1 MYTYRVIFG
10 RSSVPELG
18 DLRASSEGQPNI
30 CGDVFRMV
38 FATGPEIARP
48 PYDDAVGGLC
58 RVLRLD
64 EHGNIEEA
72 TGSVR
77 TNSPL
82 TVSLDG
88 KGWSPCAYV
97 YLRFGEIPAS
107 QRRAV
112 LTRLQS
118 MLTAD
123 MTFSE
128 QSGKPVV
135 RVETPERRCRARRD
149 KREAEWDSHR
159 AKPRRRAG
167 HLRLGPLHLTPG
179 PRLTNSIVRLGAC
192 R

>member
-18 DLRASSEGQPNI
+18 DLRASSEGQPI
-30 CGDVFRMV
+30 SRGDVFRMV

-135 RVETPERRCRARRD
+135 RVEPPSDDAALVAINVRLNGIRTELNLEDEQVTC
-149 KREAEWDSHR
+149 
-159 AKPRRRAG
+159 G
-167 HLRLGPLHLTPG
+167 LGPY
-179 PRLTNSIVRLGAC
+179 I
-192 R
+192 